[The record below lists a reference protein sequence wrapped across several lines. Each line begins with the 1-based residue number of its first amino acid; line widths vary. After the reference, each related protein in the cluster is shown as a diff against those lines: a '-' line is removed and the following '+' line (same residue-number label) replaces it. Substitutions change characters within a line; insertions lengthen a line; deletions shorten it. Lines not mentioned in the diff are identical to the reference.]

1 MTIDKQ
7 WALEVPDFEHKIV
20 MKPYMAPAPRR
31 WFQTWKAWELADEFW
46 WNHWPRNCNPFQ
58 KLCIFFKWETHGTNP
73 WSLSKST
80 DYSEIHW
87 FWFRQSPRRIFFPRF
102 WKHRL
107 FGPGALYDG
116 TGARE
121 SLGGPGGPGA
131 PQFPCELRL
140 CQLPV
145 LRTAWHKL
153 VVLWL
158 SILRRWKLPRQRVG
172 VSARR

>member
-1 MTIDKQ
+1 MGSWGARFWTQNCDETLHGTCTSAMI
-7 WALEVPDFEHKIV
+7 PDMEGLRVSGWILVKSLT
-20 MKPYMAPAPRR
+20 K
-31 WFQTWKAWELADEFW
+31 
-46 WNHWPRNCNPFQ
+46 
-58 KLCIFFKWETHGTNP
+58 KLQSVSETMHFFKWETHGTNP